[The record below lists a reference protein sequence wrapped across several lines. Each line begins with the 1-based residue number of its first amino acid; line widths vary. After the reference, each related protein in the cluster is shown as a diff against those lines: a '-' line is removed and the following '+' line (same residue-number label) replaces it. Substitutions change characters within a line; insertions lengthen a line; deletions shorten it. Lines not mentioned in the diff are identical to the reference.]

1 LSIGAETVTIS
12 KPPQD
17 ERILGKA
24 WKVSREIRGLVA
36 RLVFLFVRP
45 LEILRLKC
53 GWIGSRMSIAES
65 KHGISSEEISKVAI
79 FVVYRPGV
87 MPDSVRLTVSHLA
100 DHGYAV
106 CVVANGGLSLE
117 GKAALSRYAWVVIER
132 PNFGRDFAA
141 YQEGIQYL
149 RSKVERPVE
158 VLLINDSII
167 FPMKLRSQVLENISS
182 SKYQVVSLFGASPEI
197 KAGDAGKYGML
208 SFFIWHSS
216 EVSVDP
222 RFLSFWR
229 QYKPS
234 NFKHYTLRC
243 GEQAYSK
250 HLAGSGFSC
259 ASLCNPNAGVARLN
273 SASNN
278 ELVKILKHATFQDRA
293 FHKEHAALMEFH
305 NLADTRDKMIA
316 FISKVINRRP
326 IAASF
331 PYLVVELMAIDCVKR
346 GSTPLQRNA
355 RNMIGRMVSDG
366 TLTDL
371 DPCVGSELCG
381 EGYT

>member
-1 LSIGAETVTIS
+1 
-12 KPPQD
+12 
-17 ERILGKA
+17 
-24 WKVSREIRGLVA
+24 
-36 RLVFLFVRP
+36 
-45 LEILRLKC
+45 
-53 GWIGSRMSIAES
+53 MSIAES

-79 FVVYRPGV
+79 FVVYRPGA

-106 CVVANGGLSLE
+106 CVVANGGLSSE
-117 GKAALSRYAWVVIER
+117 GKAALSRFAWAIIER

-141 YQEGIQYL
+141 YQEGLQYL

-167 FPMKLRSQVLENISS
+167 FPMKLRSQVLEKISS
-182 SKYQVVSLFGASPEI
+182 SKYKVVSLFGASPEI
-197 KAGDAGKYGML
+197 KAGDVGKYGML

-250 HLAGSGFSC
+250 HLAASGFSC
-259 ASLCNPNAGVARLN
+259 ASLCNPDAGVARLN
-273 SASNN
+273 SASNS
-278 ELVKILKHATFQDRA
+278 ELVKTLKYANFQDRT
-293 FHKEHAALMEFH
+293 FYKEHAALMEYD
-305 NLADTRDKMIA
+305 NLADLRDEMVA

-326 IAASF
+326 VAASF
-331 PYLVVELMAIDCVKR
+331 PYLVIELMGIDCMKR

-355 RNMIGRMVSDG
+355 RDVIKCMVSERA
-366 TLTDL
+366 LTDIE
-371 DPCVGSELCG
+371 CHVGSELCG
-381 EGYT
+381 EGCK